1 VCIFRWLWEGDPAPS
16 GKRHAVGGG
25 VELPDYM
32 SGARSHGWWG
42 VIVLL
47 LVHGSIFASFVY
59 SWFYLRFMADAWP
72 PPGVHIEGGWFDIAS
87 AAGGLLSAATA
98 VYASRLLRRERTRRF
113 VAAMLIGVA
122 SLAVAFIVQ
131 CFAARG
137 ADPAAHAFAATSW
150 ALLCWQGLNVAL
162 TVVMVAYTLARL
174 AAGKLDAVRR
184 ATFDSTWLVWLYT
197 SAQGLAM
204 LWIS

>member
-1 VCIFRWLWEGDPAPS
+1 VSVA
-16 GKRHAVGGG
+16 A
-25 VELPDYM
+25 
-32 SGARSHGWWG
+32 
-42 VIVLL
+42 
-47 LVHGSIFASFVY
+47 
-59 SWFYLRFMADAWP
+59 AW
-72 PPGVHIEGGWFDIAS
+72 
-87 AAGGLLSAATA
+87 
-98 VYASRLLRRERTRRF
+98 YASRLLRQERTRRF
-113 VAAMLIGVA
+113 VAATLIGVA
-122 SLAVAFIVQ
+122 SLAVAFTVQ

-137 ADPAAHAFAATSW
+137 ADPTAHAFAATSW
-150 ALLCWQGLNVAL
+150 TLLCWQGLNVVL